1 MAAAQSGKTLEA
13 AQRGLARSAAS
24 GPAAPAGEHL
34 HLSRGEI

>member
-24 GPAAPAGEHL
+24 GPPHQRASIYIFPEAK
-34 HLSRGEI
+34 